1 MNALEHLTIRHTHAG
16 PAPFGNELH
25 RETWLVTPRNH
36 PDMVLTTAPTEA
48 HALMA
53 AEAMEQAA
61 ERDEL

>member
-1 MNALEHLTIRHTHAG
+1 MLEHLTIRHD
-16 PAPFGNELH
+16 LQ